1 MRIRLAIAA
10 VLSVPLFVAC
20 NQSVSPTGPTSFPV
34 AGSSLR
40 SADADATGT
49 HVSVDHAAGSSAA
62 TEVPFKGSF
71 EGTLTVSPPT
81 EPPFLPSFIAA
92 TGNATH
98 LGRFTLEIPHIVNTA
113 IAIGT
118 GTFEFR
124 AANGDML
131 FADFVGQATMIAP
144 GVLST
149 VDTAT
154 ITGGT
159 GRFANA
165 TGRFTGNR
173 VFVIGAAPVTGVFEG
188 TISMASGSKP

>member
-1 MRIRLAIAA
+1 MRIRFALAA
-10 VLSVPLFVAC
+10 VLFVPPFVAC
-20 NQSVSPTGPTSFPV
+20 NQSVSPTGPTSFSAAV
-34 AGSSLR
+34 R
-40 SADADATGT
+40 SEGADATGAQIT
-49 HVSVDHAAGSSAA
+49 GDHAAGLAAA

-113 IAIGT
+113 TRIGT

-124 AANGDML
+124 AADGDML
-131 FADFVGQATMIAP
+131 TADFVGVATVIAP

-165 TGRFTGNR
+165 TGSFSGNR
-173 VFVIGAAPVTGVFEG
+173 VFVVGAAPVTGTFEG
-188 TISMASGSKP
+188 TISMGSGSQP